1 MNAISFGQYI
11 FTVIEIYFLLGKSVA
26 FRKHGKCGRVM
37 VEDAGLLQS
46 HVRQL
51 SEYCLYQAT

>member
-26 FRKHGKCGRVM
+26 FKEHGKCGRIM